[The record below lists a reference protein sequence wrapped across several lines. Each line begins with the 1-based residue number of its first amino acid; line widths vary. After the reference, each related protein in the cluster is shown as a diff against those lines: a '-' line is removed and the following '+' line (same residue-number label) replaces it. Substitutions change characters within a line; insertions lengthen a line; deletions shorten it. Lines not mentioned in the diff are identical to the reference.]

1 MTQWKFMVMPA
12 ERKLV
17 TYNSIKILE
26 CHQHLECHQY
36 LSTNELVPVGAQSTD
51 KVRKLT
57 SVQSLEKFTS

>member
-17 TYNSIKILE
+17 TYNSITILE
-26 CHQHLECHQY
+26 CHQH

-51 KVRKLT
+51 KVR
-57 SVQSLEKFTS
+57 